1 MAALEGSSSSEVGS
15 EQSVVTVK
23 VSIGGGGGLGAKLW
37 VSGVASSSEV
47 SFAGTV
53 PGTVSGRTRV
63 LR

>member
-23 VSIGGGGGLGAKLW
+23 LSIGGDGVLGTKCW
-37 VSGVASSSEV
+37 VTGVASSSEV
-47 SFAGTV
+47 SFAGTG
-53 PGTVSGRTRV
+53 PGRTRV